1 MENTEQIADAL
12 EEVNRQGLLLN
23 NQESGLDRLTA
34 LWAANQD
41 LTHQIENKIAELR
54 DWMPNLFHR
63 SAEAKI
69 EKIRECHYCAYE
81 GQEEQCPKCNSF
93 SFNKYCQK
101 RRKVA

>member
-1 MENTEQIADAL
+1 
-12 EEVNRQGLLLN
+12 
-23 NQESGLDRLTA
+23 
-34 LWAANQD
+34 
-41 LTHQIENKIAELR
+41 
-54 DWMPNLFHR
+54 MPNLFHR